1 MHSVLDVGESP
12 WLREIR
18 TLDPE
23 QDCRRI
29 VFLDGFHE
37 FPFDTTRSL
46 ELAFFKTFASPSI
59 AALLDSTGEF
69 RQRGQKRYDDTDL
82 LISAFSEDGWGGE
95 QGKRAL
101 RRMNQIHGRFEIAN
115 DDFLYV
121 LSAMVLEPLRWNE
134 RFGWRPLIEAE
145 RQATFHF
152 WCQIGRRMAIRD
164 IPGSLAELERFN
176 VDYERN
182 RFAPTDAGKRLAL
195 AQQDVFLNW
204 FPGLP
209 HRLGARG
216 ISALLSERVVEALGL
231 VRPTTLERRA
241 AERALRLRALLV
253 RRMPAR
259 RHPRLRTTMRRRT
272 YPDGYEIEQLGP
284 PPGSAPPGTASPT
297 ANGGSH

>member
-1 MHSVLDVGESP
+1 VHSVLDVGESR

-23 QDCRRI
+23 RDCRRI

-59 AALLDSTGEF
+59 ATLLDSTGEF

-82 LISAFSEDGWGGE
+82 LISAFSEDGWAGE

-101 RRMNQIHGRFEIAN
+101 RRMNQIHARFDIAN

-134 RFGWRPLIEAE
+134 RFGWRRLIEAE

-152 WCQIGRRMAIRD
+152 WCQIGQRMAIKD
-164 IPGSLAELERFN
+164 IPASLTELERFN
-176 VDYERN
+176 VEYEQS
-182 RFAPTDAGKRLAL
+182 RFAATDSGKRLAQ
-195 AQQDVFLNW
+195 AQQDVFLAW

-209 HRLGARG
+209 HRLGARA
-216 ISALLSERVVEALGL
+216 ISALLEERVVEALGL
-231 VRPTTLERRA
+231 VRPTSLERRA
-241 AERALRLRALLV
+241 TERALRLRALLV
-253 RRMPAR
+253 RPLPAR

-284 PPGSAPPGTASPT
+284 PPGSGPP
-297 ANGGSH
+297 